1 MDLGFSVSGLIV
13 VELRILG
20 GGGDEPALQPDPHF
34 TTTDAVFGVLPA
46 AGKNMSKEHRE
57 SNPEVPNAPDAPTS
71 TPLRRKLSYLPGG
84 NFITGFVPATLR
96 GMWRLT

>member
-1 MDLGFSVSGLIV
+1 M
-13 VELRILG
+13 
-20 GGGDEPALQPDPHF
+20 QPDPHF